1 MDNFVRYIIDMSLIQ
16 WIPALSVGVKE
27 LDDQHKKVFEI
38 INKVYDGLSIKSDKK
53 LLPDVFQD
61 LIDYANVHLKR
72 EEFYFEKFD
81 YPEKE
86 SHVATHNAYREK
98 IKNFQK
104 RWESGESGVIYEITK
119 FLNDWWQNHIYKVD
133 KRYTIFFQEHGLK

>member
-1 MDNFVRYIIDMSLIQ
+1 MALIQ

-38 INKVYDGLSIKSDKK
+38 INEIYDGLSITKDKN

-61 LIDYANVHLKR
+61 LVDYANVHLSR

-81 YPEKE
+81 YPEKD
-86 SHVATHNAYREK
+86 SHTAIHNEYRKK
-98 IKNFQK
+98 IEDFRK
-104 RWESGESGVIYEITK
+104 RWEQGEDGVAYQITS

-133 KRYTIFFQEHGLK
+133 KKYTVFFQEHGLK